1 MPNDISGMLAIAS
14 NTPLRELIQA
24 HKDCWLDVKGKGTK
38 DVAIPDLD
46 VYITDVWSIKEKSI
60 PMNHD
65 VVMDRNYD
73 LLLNGKTDY
82 DEKAAVIVTH

>member
-1 MPNDISGMLAIAS
+1 M
-14 NTPLRELIQA
+14 
-24 HKDCWLDVKGKGTK
+24 
-38 DVAIPDLD
+38 AIPDLD